1 MSSILIQSFRN
12 LSKSA
17 FLQTT
22 TRSKHSK
29 TQVKRLFKNH
39 PAFHRVA
46 SRNNALPKRSEPP
59 TLTYEPLCS
68 VEILPN
74 GWSVPSTDESVLS
87 KRNEIPFGI
96 RRTGNKPNNTVGFLP
111 IYSDVRLGGTKHTT
125 IIKKITGDRQ
135 AFINELMAVLK
146 INPEDKEAIRMRA
159 SGTTIELKGN
169 RVREVKTWLTGLGF

>member
-1 MSSILIQSFRN
+1 MLSFLIQSSLN
-12 LSKSA
+12 ASKCA

-29 TQVKRLFKNH
+29 TQVKRLFKKH

-46 SRNNALPKRSEPP
+46 SRNDALPKRSEPP
-59 TLTYEPLCS
+59 TITYEPLCS

-111 IYSDVRLGGTKHTT
+111 IYSNVRLGGTKHTT
-125 IIKKITGDRQ
+125 IVKKVTGDQQ
-135 AFINELMAVLK
+135 AFMNELMAVLK
-146 INPEDKEAIRMRA
+146 ISPEDKEAIRMRA
-159 SGTTIELKGN
+159 SGTTVELNGN